1 MRIICDQCEKNY
13 SVPSHLFIGEGR
25 AMRCGE
31 CGSRWWQAG
40 EGRANIAPQTQR
52 RTLVVSG
59 NGRYRE
65 EHHRFT
71 SFFDGISNR
80 FAGAPQDCGTLSSQR
95 FQRLRHSQGQRRYR
109 ETSAIVEA
117 EFKEIRDFTHLREW
131 CRLWLPR
138 IGVIALFLA
147 AILILVLAS

>member
-1 MRIICDQCEKNY
+1 MC
-13 SVPSHLFIGEGR
+13 
-25 AMRCGE
+25 CGE

-40 EGRANIAPQTQR
+40 DGSANITPQTQR

-71 SFFDGISNR
+71 SFFDGISSR
-80 FAGAPQDCGTLSSQR
+80 FAGTQQDPVSLSSQK
-95 FQRLRHSQGQRRYR
+95 FQRLKHSSGQRRYR
-109 ETSAIVEA
+109 ETGAIVEA
-117 EFKEIRDFTHLREW
+117 EFKEIRDFSHLREW

-138 IGVIALFLA
+138 IGVVLLFLA
-147 AILILVLAS
+147 AILILVIAS